1 MIKKYILII
10 IGLLVLVLAVFGIYK
25 ELNKSNQSVVAGVA
39 ERQMVSAVIPVWLK
53 TNKDVLKIQD
63 ELNTLADYR
72 AEYDCMTD
80 EPSNV
85 PQCEHYN
92 QRFDQQFA
100 MLQDTVHRL
109 NIENKSP
116 KAMAA
121 AIANIKDLAEDQ
133 SLQIHLVDI
142 KDNPYS
148 NNGKNVD
155 MYYDSKGMEYMV
167 DAATN
172 KVVEFVFAPTPPM
185 ESSYRMTP
193 RLRNSQ
199 LKQIADAYLTKHISD
214 FSQVKISSD
223 FVYTESSKD
232 GLTYAYRWEAKTK
245 PAGEDMPPFIQ
256 LVVSA
261 AGDNMSFNDTRSLYQ

>member
-39 ERQMVSAVIPVWLK
+39 ESQMVSAVIPVWLK

-80 EPSNV
+80 VPSNV

-116 KAMAA
+116 TAMAA

-193 RLRNSQ
+193 RLSGSQ
-199 LKQIADAYLTKHISD
+199 LKQKADAYLTKHISD
-214 FSQVKISSD
+214 FSQVKTSSN
-223 FVYTESSKD
+223 FTYTESSKD
-232 GLTYAYRWEAKTK
+232 SLTHAYRWEAKTK
-245 PAGEDMPPFIQ
+245 PAGEDMAPFIQ
-256 LVVSA
+256 LVVSP
-261 AGDNMSFNDTRSLYQ
+261 AGDNMSFNDTRSLYE